1 MELLKT
7 LFVTVTKIVD
17 GQQLISVLLK
27 RKVIQTML
35 YMIKAY
41 PFCNISHQQATIILN
56 ALKESFDNEDV
67 ATLKAFIQVELEG

>member
-1 MELLKT
+1 
-7 LFVTVTKIVD
+7 
-17 GQQLISVLLK
+17 
-27 RKVIQTML
+27 
-35 YMIKAY
+35 MIKTY